1 MKKVTT
7 LLVAAAI
14 ACAPVLANTGKK
26 SAKEATSSVSL
37 KRTGTQQF
45 DFRLISAVP
54 GKVEVKIYSEKGKLL
69 HENQYSYKKSFK
81 VPFDLSNLE
90 QGNYRF
96 VIEGAGIEKS
106 QEVFVSKLEEEDV
119 AAFFQPL
126 EDDKV
131 KVTIYH
137 DNVPVKITLLDKDG
151 NRYYQNTLSGE
162 KNFAQ
167 LFDLSD
173 VHSKELEMIV
183 KGKKSTIVKI
193 L

>member
-7 LLVAAAI
+7 LLVAVAI
-14 ACAPVLANTGKK
+14 CLAPALANTGKK
-26 SAKEATSSVSL
+26 SAKATSSSVSI

-45 DFRLISAVP
+45 DLQLMAVTP
-54 GKVEVKIYSEKGKLL
+54 GKVGVKIYSEKGKLL
-69 HENQYSYKKSFK
+69 HEHQYAFKKSFK

-96 VIEGAGIEKS
+96 VIEGAGIDKS

-119 AAFFQPL
+119 AAFVQPL
-126 EDDKV
+126 ANDKV

-137 DNVPVKITLLDKDG
+137 DDVPVKITLLDGEG
-151 NRYYQNTLSGE
+151 NKYYQNKLSGD

-173 VHSKELEMIV
+173 VHNKELEMIV
-183 KGKKSTIVKI
+183 QGRKTTIIKS